1 MRLLIRWLIAIIALA
16 AAVWIVPGI
25 RVEGSSAI
33 IVFAI
38 MAVILGFVNAFIRPL
53 LTFLSCGFIV
63 LTMGLFLFVVNALV
77 FWLSSWIAVN
87 VFQIGFYVDNFWSA
101 LFGSL
106 IVSIVTLLLSVFLP
120 DKHHHRS

>member
-38 MAVILGFVNAFIRPL
+38 MAVILGFVNAFIRPF

-63 LTMGLFLFVVNALV
+63 LTMGLFLFVVNALA

-87 VFQIGFYVDNFWSA
+87 VFQIGFYVDGFWSA
-101 LFGSL
+101 LLGSL

-120 DKHHHRS
+120 DKHHHQS

>member
-38 MAVILGFVNAFIRPL
+38 MAVILGFVNAFIRPF

-63 LTMGLFLFVVNALV
+63 LTMGLFLFVVNALA